1 MNKII
6 NLEYGG
12 LSKEALFIKLSSFD
26 IQLNEYANQLFLNDL
41 FIYSNE
47 KKQISVVITKI
58 KDLSFKK
65 GATIP
70 QIQEVLKNY
79 SLSECPLEVA
89 PYLRLLLK
97 EQEEV
102 KEKTINQNPKGS
114 LTIFS
119 KPLINDDNFPKGFYL
134 RKIDGKLCLRGYR
147 CSLDYLWD
155 PEDELIFKLIK

>member
-12 LSKEALFIKLSSFD
+12 LSKEALIIKLSSFD
-26 IQLNEYANQLFLNDL
+26 IQLNEYANQLFSNDL

-47 KKQISVVITKI
+47 KKQISVVISSI
-58 KDLSFKK
+58 DDLGFSQ
-65 GATIP
+65 GATMP

-89 PYLRLLLK
+89 PYLRLELK
-97 EQEEV
+97 DQEEV
-102 KEKTINQNPKGS
+102 KEQTINQN
-114 LTIFS
+114 
-119 KPLINDDNFPKGFYL
+119 PKGFYL

-147 CSLDYLWD
+147 CSLDYL
-155 PEDELIFKLIK
+155 LH